1 MPKYLEISFFVQQP
15 CKYSTVTSLPL
26 LSTIHK
32 KLSNVL
38 SDSSTFTQWGTALT
52 IIVSLPRVTSDFV
65 CTPASFLSDLILGA
79 YGSGLGCVQSCGVSS
94 WPFWRRHC
102 REDAES
108 SIVSPLRLVSQGVGS
123 FAISTSVSLTS
134 LLLASTLLHIV
145 RLTVSPMASLLVT
158 VNGLRIARLSP
169 ERVLV

>member
-1 MPKYLEISFFVQQP
+1 MKHWWNNFKHTSEMPKYLEISFFVQQP

-94 WPFWRRHC
+94 PIPTQWEPR
-102 REDAES
+102 
-108 SIVSPLRLVSQGVGS
+108 
-123 FAISTSVSLTS
+123 TN
-134 LLLASTLLHIV
+134 LASRVYCTLLSDG
-145 RLTVSPMASLLVT
+145 TNSPH
-158 VNGLRIARLSP
+158 P
-169 ERVLV
+169 